1 VNTCIYIT
9 FDYYELNPVMRSVTA
24 KTEPEAKRTLEE
36 EIELARRAFALK
48 QYEQAVDHYATAL
61 ELQYVYPCRTLAY
74 WTYISYRTGQFGD
87 HAPENADLYFAYG
100 KALLENAIANSGV
113 LGKTGEGEQ
122 DGEDDDDEPG

>member
-9 FDYYELNPVMRSVTA
+9 SDYYELNPVMRSVTA

-61 ELQYVYPCRTLAY
+61 ELQYVYLCRTLA
-74 WTYISYRTGQFGD
+74 
-87 HAPENADLYFAYG
+87 
-100 KALLENAIANSGV
+100 
-113 LGKTGEGEQ
+113 
-122 DGEDDDDEPG
+122 